1 MSKSLIF
8 VDMLTNKTVRK
19 VAQSTSD
26 DNKAPPC
33 HLVSRELAV
42 RAVAL
47 LSAVQS
53 TVQLKPEATDTK

>member
-1 MSKSLIF
+1 
-8 VDMLTNKTVRK
+8 MLTNKTVRK

-26 DNKAPPC
+26 DFKAPPC